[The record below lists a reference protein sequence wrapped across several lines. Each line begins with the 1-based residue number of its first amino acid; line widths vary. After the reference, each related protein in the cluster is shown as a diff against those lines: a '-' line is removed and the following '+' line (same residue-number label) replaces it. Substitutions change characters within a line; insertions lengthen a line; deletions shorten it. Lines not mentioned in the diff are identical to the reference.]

1 MKIETSSGGV
11 VIFGNAILLLRKYN
25 GDWVLPKG
33 RVEPGEHLEKA
44 GLREVYEEAGVRAE
58 IIRYL
63 DKVEYQYRNIKK
75 EEVIHKTVHF
85 YLMKSNTLNCKPQKN
100 EGFVDA
106 KFVHINK
113 ALSIIKYEDEK
124 RILKKGLV
132 LMGLKPQR

>member
-58 IIRYL
+58 LIRYL
-63 DKVEYQYRNIKK
+63 DKIEYEYRNIKR
-75 EEVIHKTVHF
+75 EETICKTVHF

-124 RILKKGLV
+124 KILKKGLV